1 MDFRFATEA
10 DTEALVSLINT
21 AFQVEKFFKI
31 GERTDSI
38 DVAAHLETGRFLLLE
53 DETGIAGAVY
63 LEVRPA
69 DVGDARRGYF
79 GMLSVDPARQRAGV
93 GRRLIGAAEEF
104 CREQGCRFMDIS
116 IVNLRTELPPLYAK
130 FGYRAVGTETFPA
143 EQMPVSQPCSFI
155 LMEKELG
162 HR

>member
-31 GERTDSI
+31 GERTDST

-53 DETGIAGAVY
+53 DEAGIAGAVY

-69 DVGDARRGYF
+69 GAGDARRGYF

-93 GRRLIGAAEEF
+93 GRRLIAAAEEF

-116 IVNLRTELPPLYAK
+116 IVNLRTELPALYAK
-130 FGYRAVGTETFPA
+130 FGYREVGTETFPA

>member
-10 DTEALVSLINT
+10 DTAALVALINT

-31 GERTDSI
+31 GERTDETN
-38 DVAAHLETGRFLLLE
+38 VAEHLKTGRFLLLE
-53 DETGIAGAVY
+53 DEAGIAGTVY
-63 LEVRPA
+63 LEVRA
-69 DVGDARRGYF
+69 ASTGDAPRGYF
-79 GMLSVDPARQRAGV
+79 GMLSVDPARQRSGV
-93 GRRLIGAAEEF
+93 GRQLIAAAEEF

-130 FGYRAVGTETFPA
+130 FGYRVVGTETFPA
-143 EQMPVSQPCSFI
+143 EQMPISQPCSFL